1 VAPATGQ
8 NQLIATGPS
17 RQTAGGP
24 VQQAA
29 DKPIQQTATRPAK
42 QDDITLS
49 EAKHLQEKKPTSE
62 KKPTGEK
69 KSQKKT
75 LEDPTGQA
83 SPGHQDQARPNKQ
96 KASKHTELSNH
107 VTADEKQLKQQTDAV
122 LAQPAE
128 NTSQGTGS
136 VFLSPSKSALLKFT
150 VNTYWVHKFFLH
162 L

>member
-1 VAPATGQ
+1 VAPATGP

-17 RQTAGGP
+17 RQTAAGP

-42 QDDITLS
+42 QDDITVS
-49 EAKHLQEKKPTSE
+49 EAKHIHEKKPTSE
-62 KKPTGEK
+62 KKATGEK

-75 LEDPTGQA
+75 LEEPTGQA
-83 SPGHQDQARPNKQ
+83 NPGHQDQARPNKQ

-107 VTADEKQLKQQTDAV
+107 VTTADEKQQTAAV

-136 VFLSPSKSALLKFT
+136 VFLSPVEVS
-150 VNTYWVHKFFLH
+150 FLC
-162 L
+162 

>member
-1 VAPATGQ
+1 VAPATGP

-17 RQTAGGP
+17 RQTAAGP
-24 VQQAA
+24 VQQA
-29 DKPIQQTATRPAK
+29 ATRPAK
-42 QDDITLS
+42 QDNITVS
-49 EAKHLQEKKPTSE
+49 EAKHEKKTTSE
-62 KKPTGEK
+62 KKATGEK

-75 LEDPTGQA
+75 LEEPSGQA

-107 VTADEKQLKQQTDAV
+107 VTTADEKQMKQQTADV

-136 VFLSPSKSALLKFT
+136 VF
-150 VNTYWVHKFFLH
+150 
-162 L
+162 